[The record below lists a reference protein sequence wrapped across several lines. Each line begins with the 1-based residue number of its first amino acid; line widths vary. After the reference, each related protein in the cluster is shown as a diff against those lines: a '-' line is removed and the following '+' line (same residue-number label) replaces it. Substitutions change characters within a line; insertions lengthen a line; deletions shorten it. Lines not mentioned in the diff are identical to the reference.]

1 MQQQA
6 QDPSRQGYGAYNQ
19 GGYNQGNYNFP
30 AAAFYGQYP
39 GAPYGGNFQAQPVA
53 FNRGRGRGAGFG
65 QGPYG
70 GRGGYMMGGAPG
82 PYGAGFQNFGGRGGA
97 MFGMRPRR
105 KKPFVGGSLETQRQ
119 WEQQTLCCFFAQGLC
134 KFGESCRF
142 SHSDDGTRACQFGPQ
157 CRVGHGSRGSGDAAS
172 APAPSAPTAQTA
184 DVKSA

>member
-82 PYGAGFQNFGGRGGA
+82 PYGVGFQNFGGRGGA

-105 KKPFVGGSLETQRQ
+105 KKPFVGGSLEPNVNGNSKR
-119 WEQQTLCCFFAQGLC
+119 CVASSPKAFASLV
-134 KFGESCRF
+134 K
-142 SHSDDGTRACQFGPQ
+142 
-157 CRVGHGSRGSGDAAS
+157 AAGFRTVTMELAHAS
-172 APAPSAPTAQTA
+172 SAPSAALDMEAAGLETLPALLHLPLQLHRPLM
-184 DVKSA
+184 